1 MSTSFLQQRNCAIK
15 ILSSMTHIEPISVIV
30 WQGNNIT
37 EPINILRGAALLME
51 QQDVA
56 LSPSVPAL
64 AASPGKARP
73 LLEPAAAWCCPG

>member
-1 MSTSFLQQRNCAIK
+1 
-15 ILSSMTHIEPISVIV
+15 MTHIEPISVIV

-56 LSPSVPAL
+56 LSPSVPAR

-73 LLEPAAAWCCPG
+73 WCQQLPGAALRVKDT